1 MLRDTVDRSALPDVR
16 LRATRFGETDF
27 ALDRGLPRRSSPEA
41 SEVWFWLAIVGI
53 ILMVVGWLRWAL

>member
-1 MLRDTVDRSALPDVR
+1 MLRDTVDRS
-16 LRATRFGETDF
+16 
-27 ALDRGLPRRSSPEA
+27 A

>member
-1 MLRDTVDRSALPDVR
+1 MLHGTVDRSALSDVR

-53 ILMVVGWLRWAL
+53 ILMLAGWLRWAF

>member
-53 ILMVVGWLRWAL
+53 ILMVVGWLRWLF